1 MKLSLNLFF
10 FNLEMSRH
18 DLTPCIRKSKYAFLV
33 RNLVDKS
40 RYSQTPIPETQVLHD
55 LEEEIGLLVELGLE
69 TAPDTWWIS
78 PAVYAV
84 TINIV
89 FSRRCLPPAIC
100 KRNFKPTHV
109 KQVFGDRGEIYGYR
123 NLRID
128 IYYLANSAK
137 CYVDTKYTSMA
148 NPAEYPTPDDI
159 LAKLSPWLPDDY
171 KTNIND
177 FMVKLYTERR
187 FQMFGAVVE
196 RVQIY
201 NPTDEAS
208 YKYIFTC
215 PANDDPLF
223 KQFHVRFQRMTVW
236 FFKEIKLDNVQD
248 PNWIYLYVY
257 EERKNKM
264 KEVESL
270 NPVGF
275 ISIYKYFHYPNRVRA
290 RIMQLFVIP
299 PCQGMGIGSHLL
311 RNAYREVASL
321 DDVVDITV
329 LEPNVTFTRVRDF
342 LDCHLLMEF
351 PEFDSNNVHQGFS
364 ESMFQVANREYKLN
378 RRQVRRAYEILRLSY
393 IECNVLDP
401 NYTIIWGEVVNRLKN
416 PFVKRVRILEKHLQK
431 HPNDNQSTKDLQ
443 NLNRILEDNV
453 IKYMNSIQVAATA
466 LKRKLLEQCLD
477 LPH

>member
-1 MKLSLNLFF
+1 
-10 FNLEMSRH
+10 MSRH